1 MARATR
7 VRRTISNSL
16 IITTPT
22 LWVLCYFA
30 DSIDQSTTTI
40 PINETPHATIAHLIS
55 STIHVVIPLHVTIII
70 IISHLLITTPQFT
83 SVSTHSAAGRHNT
96 PTIYR
101 LR

>member
-16 IITTPT
+16 IITPT
-22 LWVLCYFA
+22 LWLLCYFA

-40 PINETPHATIAHLIS
+40 PINETPHALIAPLIS
-55 STIHVVIPLHVTIII
+55 STIHVVIPLHATIII
-70 IISHLLITTPQFT
+70 IFHLLITTPQFT
-83 SVSTHSAAGRHNT
+83 SVSTHSVAAQHNI